1 MKHILVILIGYLLG
15 SLSASIFMSR
25 RVYGGDVRSQG
36 SGNAGATNMARVYGA
51 KAGLITLASDMAK
64 TAAAVLL
71 GWFILGETG
80 LALGGA
86 ACITG
91 HCWPVYHGFAGG
103 KGVSAGAAIA
113 LVIDWRVFAAVIA
126 AFLLAAVLS
135 KKVSLGSLC
144 GAVTISISALLF
156 GLSLPRIL
164 LAVYGTVLVIMR
176 HRDNIL
182 RLISGEEKDFKFGK
196 NVGS

>member
-1 MKHILVILIGYLLG
+1 MKYILVVLIGYLLG

-25 RVYGGDVRSQG
+25 RVYGSDVRSQG

-51 KAGLITLASDMAK
+51 KAGLITLAADMAK
-64 TAAAVLL
+64 TAAAMWL
-71 GWFILGETG
+71 GWLILGETG

-91 HCWPVYHGFAGG
+91 HCWPVYHGFSGG

-113 LVIDWRVFAAVIA
+113 LVIDWRVFVAVIA
-126 AFLLAAVLS
+126 VFLLTAVLS

-164 LAVYGTVLVIMR
+164 LAVYGMLLVAAR

-182 RLISGEEKDFKFGK
+182 RLIAGEEKDFTLGNKPG
-196 NVGS
+196 

>member
-1 MKHILVILIGYLLG
+1 MKYIIVILIGFLLG

-25 RVYGGDVRSQG
+25 RVYGCDVRLCG
-36 SGNAGATNMARVYGA
+36 SGNAGATNMARVYGV
-51 KAGLITLASDMAK
+51 KAGLLTLATDMAK
-64 TAAAVLL
+64 TAAAMWL
-71 GWFILGETG
+71 GWLILGEAG

-91 HCWPVYHGFAGG
+91 HCWPVYHSFSGG

-126 AFLLAAVLS
+126 VFATVAVLS

-144 GAVTISISALLF
+144 GAVTIAVSALLF

-164 LAVYGTVLVIMR
+164 LAVYGMLLVIMR
-176 HRDNIL
+176 HKDNIL
-182 RLISGEEKDFKFGK
+182 RLIDGEEKDFTPGK
-196 NVGS
+196 KPG